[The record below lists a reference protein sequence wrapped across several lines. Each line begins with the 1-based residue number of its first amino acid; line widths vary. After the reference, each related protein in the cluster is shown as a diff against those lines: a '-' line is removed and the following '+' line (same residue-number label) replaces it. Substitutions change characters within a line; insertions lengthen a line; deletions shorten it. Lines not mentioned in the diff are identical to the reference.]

1 MHWKSWL
8 PRARRR
14 CVLGVDVGLR
24 SCRLVVLSGSRTQ
37 PDMVCAAE
45 QLQFPEDAWVA
56 QGHVW
61 CSTELGRWLRQHVQQ
76 SDYDV
81 DGMYM
86 CIDDACISHH
96 SISLS
101 SELTEDDVT
110 FQVLA
115 EVQALLGV
123 SAADLSVD
131 YGLEMPLQSVV
142 QEERDHGLVYR
153 AAAAPRFQVD
163 ALLRVAKAA
172 QIKLFAV
179 EGRGEAIRRTQSNEI
194 LRTLPT
200 AGVAMALQ
208 CEAAFGLALGGWG
221 SRTFNF
227 LPHRALTNLALR
239 RAWWLGVVACV
250 VSGAFLATG
259 FALAIAASTTATL
272 NALPDRVG
280 IAAAYQSVQLAHA
293 SAQAIQHQTLQ
304 QQQWLHTQNTLQL
317 QNLQWA
323 QVLGQSG
330 PGVWVVRVDQQGE
343 RWTVRGEALT
353 SAHALQVLQQLKALP
368 IWVKSP
374 EMSQL
379 QEKPSSVNA
388 VLPIWQFR
396 IEAELKGVV

>member
-45 QLQFPEDAWVA
+45 EVQLPEDGWMM

-61 CSTELGRWLRQHVQQ
+61 SSTELGRWLRQHVQQ
-76 SDYDV
+76 NDYDV

-96 SISLS
+96 SIALS
-101 SELTEDDVT
+101 PGLIEDDVT

-115 EVQALLGV
+115 EVQALLRV

-131 YGLEMPLQSVV
+131 YGLETPLQFAV
-142 QEERDHGLVYR
+142 QEKDHKLVYR
-153 AAAAPRFQVD
+153 AAAAPRAQVD
-163 ALLRVAKAA
+163 ALRRVAKTA

-179 EGRGEAIRRTQSNEI
+179 EGRGEAIQRTQSHEI
-194 LRTLPT
+194 LRSLPP

-208 CEAAFGLALGGWG
+208 CETAFGLALGGWG
-221 SRTFNF
+221 SRIFNF

-239 RAWWLGVVACV
+239 RAWWLCVVACV
-250 VSGAFLATG
+250 VSGVFLATG
-259 FALAIAASTTATL
+259 FALVIAASTTKTL
-272 NALPDRVG
+272 NALPDRAG
-280 IAAAYQSVQLAHA
+280 IADAYRSVQVAHA
-293 SAQAIQHQTLQ
+293 RAQAAQQQTLQ
-304 QQQWLHTQNTLQL
+304 QQQWLHTQSTLHL
-317 QNLQWA
+317 QTLQWA

-330 PGVWVVRVDQQGE
+330 PGVWVVRVDQHGE
-343 RWTVRGEALT
+343 RWSVRGEALT
-353 SAHALQVLQQLKALP
+353 SADAMQVLQQLKTLP

-379 QEKPSSVNA
+379 QEKASPVNA
-388 VLPIWQFR
+388 GLPIWQFR
-396 IEAELKGVV
+396 IEAELKGVL